1 MARIIFLL
9 LTLSKWVTRY
19 LTMPFFVEE
28 TIQIEKKILRNVIF
42 FLFFFFKIYIEINF
56 SFRSNWRK
64 ILKKKKGL
72 LLLMF
77 YILSLFARLLKFNGS
92 PRERKKKYI
101 LPPYLE
107 SLCKSSRGL
116 KHAVR
121 IYQKRCFHYQVAH
134 NFITSAI
141 PSVERGKIMYSREE
155 DPFFFFKDERISV

>member
-1 MARIIFLL
+1 MSYEISYDALLRRGNDSDWKKNSSKCNFL
-9 LTLSKWVTRY
+9 S
-19 LTMPFFVEE
+19 
-28 TIQIEKKILRNVIF
+28 
-42 FLFFFFKIYIEINF
+42 FFFFSNLYRDKFFF
-56 SFRSNWRK
+56 SFELKKNFE
-64 ILKKKKGL
+64 KKKKGL

-155 DPFFFFKDERISV
+155 DPFFFLKDERISV

>member
-1 MARIIFLL
+1 
-9 LTLSKWVTRY
+9 
-19 LTMPFFVEE
+19 MPFFVEE

-42 FLFFFFKIYIEINF
+42 FLFFFFQIYIEINF

-101 LPPYLE
+101 LLPYLE

-155 DPFFFFKDERISV
+155 DLFFFFLKMKEYPFKSVINNKRKKGIVVIAHL

>member
-1 MARIIFLL
+1 MSYEISYDALLRRGNDSDWKKNSSKCNFL
-9 LTLSKWVTRY
+9 S
-19 LTMPFFVEE
+19 
-28 TIQIEKKILRNVIF
+28 
-42 FLFFFFKIYIEINF
+42 FFFQIYIEINF

-155 DPFFFFKDERISV
+155 DLFFFF

>member
-1 MARIIFLL
+1 
-9 LTLSKWVTRY
+9 
-19 LTMPFFVEE
+19 
-28 TIQIEKKILRNVIF
+28 
-42 FLFFFFKIYIEINF
+42 
-56 SFRSNWRK
+56 
-64 ILKKKKGL
+64 
-72 LLLMF
+72 MF